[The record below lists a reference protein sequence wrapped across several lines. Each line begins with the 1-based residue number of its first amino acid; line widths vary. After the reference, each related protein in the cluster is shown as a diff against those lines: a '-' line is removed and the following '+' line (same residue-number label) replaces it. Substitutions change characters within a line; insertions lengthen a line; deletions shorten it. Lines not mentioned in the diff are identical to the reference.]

1 MRKAFF
7 IALFLLA
14 SFHTGA
20 HAGLFDTLKERIGVS
35 SQEELN
41 TETVVSGLKEALS
54 VGTWKAVESVSR
66 VDGYFGNEMIKIVM
80 PEKIQMVTDIL
91 SRAGYQKQVDD
102 FILSMNRAA
111 ESAAPRTA
119 SIFISAIEKMTLE
132 DARGILKGGDTAATD
147 YFKQRTSDSLYDAC
161 KPIISSRMNEVGV
174 TRSYKQM
181 MDTYTS
187 LPFTTLQSLDLD
199 HYVTEKALD
208 GLFHMLA
215 QEEQKIRTN
224 PAARTTDLLKKVFG
238 R

>member
-7 IALFLLA
+7 IALFLLP

-20 HAGLFDTLKERIGVS
+20 YAGLFDTLKERIGVS

-224 PAARTTDLLKKVFG
+224 PTARTTDLLKKVFG